1 MPSTSLPHKAGG
13 LYHLMRY
20 GAGSILC
27 ATVNNVILIT
37 CDFQGL
43 PLFAGVLLSWLGGGI
58 TGYLWHAKV
67 SFRSRPA
74 LGSFVHFMGGALA
87 GLPLAWIV
95 LWLFH
100 EVWAWPMW
108 LAGPAATLVL
118 FLYHYL
124 NAFLAM
130 HRGRIRSILSRR

>member
-1 MPSTSLPHKAGG
+1 MLSTSQPLRAGG
-13 LYHLMRY
+13 LHHLIRY
-20 GAGSILC
+20 GAGSVLC
-27 ATVNNVILIT
+27 AAVNNVILIAS
-37 CDFQGL
+37 DLQGL
-43 PLFAGVLLSWLGGGI
+43 SLFAGVLLSWLGGGV
-58 TGYLWHAKV
+58 TGYVWHATV
-67 SFRSRPA
+67 SFRSRPT
-74 LGSFVHFMGGALA
+74 LGSFVRFMGGALA

-124 NAFLAM
+124 NAFLAI
-130 HRGRIRSILSRR
+130 HRGRIRSILSRK